1 MSKLHEKSK
10 FIEYLRET
18 PLVNLAC
25 KKVGISRATYYRW
38 YKDDRQF
45 REDIQKV
52 IRQGRANIN
61 DLAEA
66 TLIKMIKGENFHAIR
81 FWLQHNNSRYVPVRT
96 TYIEPPKHDHVNLKP
111 GETCTYCGTTTPK
124 PLGKSGGFYEREIEE
139 NQITFAKEAKKK
151 RKLSGAEKRKA
162 MQELKL
168 KQEGIELYERLEK
181 IFPDHKG
188 YAEKIRDGTVK
199 YERHNMPIS
208 TREDKLRAK
217 KGKLFEDKDEDKEIV
232 EDVLEL

>member
-10 FIEYLRET
+10 FTEYLRET

-25 KKVGISRATYYRW
+25 KKIGISRATYYRW
-38 YKDDRQF
+38 YKDDREF
-45 REDIQKV
+45 RESVQKV

-66 TLIKMIKGENFHAIR
+66 TLIKMIKTENFHAIR

-124 PLGKSGGFYEREIEE
+124 PLGKSGGYYEREIEE
-139 NQITFAKEAKKK
+139 NKIKFAKEAKKRKKMSGLEK
-151 RKLSGAEKRKA
+151 RKL
-162 MQELKL
+162 MTELKL
-168 KQEGIELYERLEK
+168 KQEGIEMSERLEK
-181 IFPDHKG
+181 IFPDFKG
-188 YAEKIRDGTVK
+188 EAERIRSGEIK
-199 YERHNMPIS
+199 YQRHGIAIS
-208 TREDKLRAK
+208 SKEDKLKSK
-217 KGKLFEDKDEDKEIV
+217 KGKLFVDEENDEEIV

>member
-1 MSKLHEKSK
+1 MSRLHEKSK

-38 YKDDRQF
+38 YKDDREF

-96 TYIEPPKHDHVNLKP
+96 TYIEPPKHDHVSLKP
-111 GETCTYCGTTTPK
+111 GETCSYCGTTTPK
-124 PLGKSGGFYEREIEE
+124 PMGSSGGFYEREIEK
-139 NQITFAKEAKKK
+139 NKIQFAKDAKK
-151 RKLSGAEKRKA
+151 RKKLSGLEKRRLMKE
-162 MQELKL
+162 MKN
-168 KQEGIELYERLEK
+168 KQEGIRIAEQLEK
-181 IFPDHKG
+181 IFPDMKG
-188 YAEKIRDGTVK
+188 GAEAIRSGRIK
-199 YERHNMPIS
+199 YTPHGKGIS
-208 TREDKLRAK
+208 TRADKLRAK
-217 KGKLFEDKDEDKEIV
+217 NGESFDDEDDKEIV

>member
-38 YKDDRQF
+38 FKDDREF

-66 TLIKMIKGENFHAIR
+66 TLIKMIKRENFHAIR

-96 TYIEPPKHDHVNLKP
+96 TYIEPPKHDHISLKP
-111 GETCTYCGTTTPK
+111 GEKCTYCGTTSPK
-124 PLGKSGGFYEREIEE
+124 LKGNRGGGFYEREIEE
-139 NQITFAKEAKKK
+139 KQEQFAQEAKKR
-151 RKLSGAEKRKA
+151 RKLSGHEKKKL
-162 MQELKL
+162 MKELELK
-168 KQEGIELYERLEK
+168 KKGIEIAGHLES
-181 IFPDHKG
+181 IFPDFKG
-188 YAEKIRDGTVK
+188 EAERIRNGTIK
-199 YERHNMPIS
+199 YTPHGRAIS
-208 TREDKLRAK
+208 SREDKLRAK
-217 KGKLFEDKDEDKEIV
+217 KGQSLDEENEDTI
-232 EDVLEL
+232 EDVLEI

>member
-1 MSKLHEKSK
+1 MSKLHEISK
-10 FIEYLRET
+10 FTEYLRET

-25 KKVGISRATYYRW
+25 KKIGISRATYYRW
-38 YKDDRQF
+38 YKDDREF
-45 REDIQKV
+45 RESVQKV

-66 TLIKMIKGENFHAIR
+66 TLIKMIKTENFHAIR

-124 PLGKSGGFYEREIEE
+124 PLGKSGGYYEREIEE
-139 NQITFAKEAKKK
+139 NKIKFAKEAKKRKKMSGLEK
-151 RKLSGAEKRKA
+151 RKL
-162 MQELKL
+162 MTELKL
-168 KQEGIELYERLEK
+168 KQEGIEMSERLEK
-181 IFPDHKG
+181 IFPDFKG
-188 YAEKIRDGTVK
+188 EAERIRSGEIK
-199 YERHNMPIS
+199 YQRHGIAIS
-208 TREDKLRAK
+208 SKEDKLKSK
-217 KGKLFEDKDEDKEIV
+217 KGKLFVDEENDEEIV